1 VTAPLVPPAYLC
13 GCIVSF
19 HDGWDALDRDD
30 DSWLRLPF
38 GVVALSCGTVPCHF
52 TKSTSHQRRRSTLR
66 NVKRV
71 FRTLVTAAALALVS
85 IAAHAATIRLTGDL
99 KASAE
104 VPPKDSAGTGTV
116 TATLD
121 TETNEFK
128 YHVEFSGLTGP
139 VVAAHFHGPAA
150 AGANAKPQLPIKTSP
165 ITSPIDGT
173 ATLTPEQAK
182 ELVNGR
188 WYFNLHT
195 SANPGGEI
203 RGQILKSE

>member
-1 VTAPLVPPAYLC
+1 
-13 GCIVSF
+13 
-19 HDGWDALDRDD
+19 
-30 DSWLRLPF
+30 
-38 GVVALSCGTVPCHF
+38 
-52 TKSTSHQRRRSTLR
+52 LR

-71 FRTLVTAAALALVS
+71 FRTVVTASALALVS
-85 IAAHAATIRLTGDL
+85 IAAHAATVHLTGDL
-99 KASAE
+99 KGSAE
-104 VPPKDSAGTGTV
+104 VPPKDSPGAGTV

-139 VVAAHFHGPAA
+139 AVAAHFHGPAA
-150 AGANAKPQLPIKTSP
+150 AGANAKPQLPITNP
-165 ITSPIDGT
+165 TCHLAVERMCQITSPIDGM

-182 ELVNGR
+182 ELVDGK

-195 SANPGGEI
+195 SANPGEEI